1 MYVFIDDS
9 GDAGFK
15 LDRGSTEYFVI
26 ACCVFETP
34 EAAERTSKAIIEHR
48 ASIGWSEFE
57 EFKFSKMRNDFQLNF
72 MNEIFKLDF
81 FVRAIVIDKKI
92 IKSDNLVTNHKNFYN
107 YVIKMVLTQSNQ
119 TIQNAS
125 VKIDGSSGREYRNA
139 VRTYLK
145 NEANTPEFCVIKDVN
160 FVNSKGNQLIQLAD
174 MVAGC
179 IRRSV
184 DLSKKNAPEYA
195 TALAPIHQKSKSD
208 IWFFK

>member
-1 MYVFIDDS
+1 VHVFIDDS

-15 LDRGSTEYFVI
+15 LDRGSTEFFVI

-34 EAAERTSKAIIEHR
+34 DAAERTSKAIIEHR

-57 EFKFSKMRNDFQLNF
+57 EFKFSKMRNDLQFDF

-92 IKSDNLVTNHKNFYN
+92 IESSNLMTNHKNFYN
-107 YVIKMVLTQSNQ
+107 YVIKMVLTRSNR
-119 TIQNAS
+119 TIQDAS

-145 NEANTPEFCVIKDVN
+145 NEANTEEFRVIKDVN

-184 DLSKKNAPEYA
+184 DLSKNNAPEYA
-195 TALAPIHQKSKSD
+195 AALAPIHKKIKSD
-208 IWFFK
+208 IWYFK